1 MQNTSAVTVTGVGE
15 VEGRRSDRP
24 SVLPILNRGVRG
36 VRSSAD
42 MLIVLEV
49 VDAEPYKTFR
59 QAC

>member
-1 MQNTSAVTVTGVGE
+1 MQNASAVTGVGK

-42 MLIVLEV
+42 MLYSPGGSLCGTI
-49 VDAEPYKTFR
+49 
-59 QAC
+59 